1 MNRTVML
8 ALGMFAFLTICAN
21 DSFAATSKAVKV
33 EAITTPAPSI
43 TESIKATTTTTNN
56 KDVYIS
62 TNFVDLSKGNGNVSG
77 DFFINETTAV
87 NFSFRTASDR
97 EKVKLINSDNP
108 NETALLTVD
117 RASYILGAT
126 FFPLGLNKQINLLVS
141 PGLAFGTKK
150 SPLDVENQTGI
161 ALKASALI
169 KTNDKLGI
177 EIGLKGNNLEE
188 GSFTTDL
195 YAGLGLLF

>member
-1 MNRTVML
+1 ML